1 MNKMLVGKMGGYIR
15 SVAQTAEKMA
25 LAGQKD
31 VQACSSLMKTSRKQ
45 GNDVVVF
52 GTGADFSLASHAQVD
67 WIKSAR
73 LKIVSMGSPTITAFG
88 NDYPGEDFLSR
99 FLNLR
104 GFGNHDLLV
113 GFHLDG
119 PNPVLEEAFAY
130 NYEHNGINLL
140 IGRSAQPIERT
151 HCFVRI
157 DSESP
162 SIARDVAQVIMHYLG
177 VNQAFELDSTF
188 HDLGARSLSEYLE
201 LLLRS
206 LKQDQ
211 FSLNILSQIA
221 SLIRTQIFSGYSLFS
236 FGNGAC
242 TAFSSYLTEGMRHA
256 FRDQPKA
263 YRNIVNLT
271 AFIEA
276 ITLSISQGRYKKE
289 GFTNMLSELGVAEG
303 DVLFGMSASG
313 NSDNIAHA
321 FRSFPQAQRIGLLG
335 FGDGGVI
342 GRESIK
348 DLAFLVPDE
357 GGFRS
362 YTRAEDGQ
370 RIALSLILT
379 ALTQG
384 KEADAQ

>member
-1 MNKMLVGKMGGYIR
+1 MNGMMVGKMDRYLK
-15 SVAQTAEKMA
+15 SVTQTAGRVV
-25 LAGQKD
+25 LAGKQD
-31 VQACSSLMKTSRKQ
+31 VHACSSLMRTSRRQ

-67 WIKSAR
+67 WIKSAQ
-73 LKIVSMGSPTITAFG
+73 LKIVSLGSSTITAFG
-88 NDYPGEDFLSR
+88 NDYPSEDLLSR
-99 FLNLR
+99 FLHLR

-130 NYEHNGINLL
+130 NYDHNGINLL

-157 DSESP
+157 DSES
-162 SIARDVAQVIMHYLG
+162 SSTARDVAQVIMHYLG

-188 HDLGARSLSEYLE
+188 HDLGARSLSGYWE

-206 LKQDQ
+206 LEQDQ
-211 FSLNILSQIA
+211 FSLDILSQIA
-221 SLIRTQIFSGYSLFS
+221 SLIRAQVFSGHSLFS

-242 TAFSSYLTEGMRHA
+242 TTFSSYLTEGLRHA
-256 FRDQPKA
+256 FRDRPKA
-263 YRNIVNLT
+263 YRNIVDLT
-271 AFIEA
+271 AFVEA

-289 GFTNMLSELGVAEG
+289 GFANMLSKLGVAKG

-313 NSDNIAHA
+313 NSENIAHA
-321 FRSFPQAQRIGLLG
+321 FRSFPQARRIGLLG

-342 GRESIK
+342 GREPMK
-348 DLAFLVPDE
+348 ELAFLVPDE
-357 GGFRS
+357 GCFRS

-379 ALTQG
+379 ALAQG
-384 KEADAQ
+384 EEANAE